1 MALPFVTGLIVGS
14 ETSSLGGLS
23 VTVMGIL
30 LYIPILLVASGILRT
45 FITGSWTLTYRS
57 LIGTKSA

>member
-1 MALPFVTGLIVGS
+1 
-14 ETSSLGGLS
+14 
-23 VTVMGIL
+23 VTVVGIL

-57 LIGTKSA
+57 LINAEAA